1 MKPFFIALSTL
12 SLFPELIGKWTNQQ
26 LKNSVIF
33 YPVVGA
39 LIGGLL
45 ALAWKLPFSNDLQAL
60 VALLLWVVL
69 TMAFH
74 LDGLG
79 DCLDGWLGGHNP
91 QERRKIMKDPAMG
104 VYGVTGIV
112 LVLLSKYVLLGH
124 LMSQG
129 NVWQWLIAIPAAARY
144 AVVISCFRSAPPP
157 NDKGLGSKVLGLS
170 VTAFSLSTLLTFLLF
185 FLLKWEIVWAL
196 ALAALISMALT
207 TLSKNRIGGLTG
219 DGMGATIEITEVALL
234 FLACLSFRITS

>member
-1 MKPFFIALSTL
+1 
-12 SLFPELIGKWTNQQ
+12 
-26 LKNSVIF
+26 
-33 YPVVGA
+33 
-39 LIGGLL
+39 
-45 ALAWKLPFSNDLQAL
+45 
-60 VALLLWVVL
+60 
-69 TMAFH
+69 
-74 LDGLG
+74 
-79 DCLDGWLGGHNP
+79 
-91 QERRKIMKDPAMG
+91 
-104 VYGVTGIV
+104 
-112 LVLLSKYVLLGH
+112 

-170 VTAFSLSTLLTFLLF
+170 VTAFSLSTLFTFLLF
-185 FLLKWEIVWAL
+185 LLLKWEIVWVLVL
-196 ALAALISMALT
+196 ATLISMALT